1 MQLNSSISSVTERI
15 RLQGIRRN
23 LKSGKEHIDMI
34 KNFFWRITHSFD
46 VVKRNG
52 RWVIFMKEKGE
63 WFMLA
68 DKRFL
73 SEKNALCEVKEIKKR
88 GYV

>member
-1 MQLNSSISSVTERI
+1 
-15 RLQGIRRN
+15 
-23 LKSGKEHIDMI
+23 MI

-46 VVKRNG
+46 VVKRDG
-52 RWVIFMKEKGE
+52 RWVVFMKEKGE
-63 WFMLA
+63 WFMLV

-73 SEKNALCEVKEIKKR
+73 SKKNALCEVKEIKKR